1 MRSNQTRTTVF
12 RPFLI
17 AGLPIVVTMPIL
29 PNTCLYGVTYRTPE
43 GQHKTYLEFSKQA
56 RQIPSLLAKLQI
68 RYQCRDLIETFGR
81 FQDHLQASMYK
92 ESVSELLSHHQER
105 KLNVIAAVIS
115 FVTRLVIAFWPFL
128 VISGAYDVLQR
139 KHVLTEIVYA
149 LAVRK
154 NETATQILNKL
165 FSVNFEL
172 AKLFWILMSASG
184 LILVVYFD
192 SRRKKQGREWPLKQ
206 WFFNWWRWVVS
217 TPLSIYTTSLFS
229 PILFAMLSSNTYW
242 SFIANSIIP
251 VIMLMVVQKFA
262 DNFWLN
268 V

>member
-1 MRSNQTRTTVF
+1 MRSSQTNTAIF

-17 AGLPIVVTMPIL
+17 AGLPIVVTMPML
-29 PNTCLYGVTYRTPE
+29 PISCLYGVTYRTSE
-43 GQHKTYLEFSKQA
+43 GQYKTYLEFSKQS

-81 FQDHLQASMYK
+81 FQDPLQASMYK

-115 FVTRLVIAFWPFL
+115 FVTRLVIAFWSFQ
-128 VISGAYDVLQR
+128 VISNAYDVLQR
-139 KHVLTEIVYA
+139 KHVLTEVAYA
-149 LAVRK
+149 LAIRQ
-154 NETATQILNKL
+154 NETAIQVLNKL

-172 AKLFWILMSASG
+172 AKLFWILMSATG
-184 LILVVYFD
+184 LILVAYFEAH
-192 SRRKKQGREWPLKQ
+192 RKKQKREWPLKQ
-206 WFFNWWRWVVS
+206 SFFNWWRWVIS
-217 TPLSIYTTSLFS
+217 KPLSICIASLFS

-251 VIMLMVVQKFA
+251 LIVLMVVQKFA
-262 DNFWLN
+262 DNLWLKI
-268 V
+268 